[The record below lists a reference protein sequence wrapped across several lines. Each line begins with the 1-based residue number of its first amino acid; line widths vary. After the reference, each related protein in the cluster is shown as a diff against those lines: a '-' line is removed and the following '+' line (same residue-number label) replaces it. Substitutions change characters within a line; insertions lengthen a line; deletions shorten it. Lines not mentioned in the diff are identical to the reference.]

1 MDAQRDDWHPIEGR
15 AGRSSR
21 FLTCHRGNQMLRALS
36 VTAPVVASVMVVVLL
51 VEPPALRPAERL
63 PTLRMLTARAGEGLD
78 QKRVQAA
85 DPENTAAQFDLGV
98 KYATGQG
105 VPQDYV
111 QAHMWFNLAASRL
124 PAGEPHDTAVE
135 ARDKIA
141 SALSPEQI
149 AEAQRLAREWDAA
162 HPR

>member
-1 MDAQRDDWHPIEGR
+1 
-15 AGRSSR
+15 
-21 FLTCHRGNQMLRALS
+21 MLRALS
-36 VTAPVVASVMVVVLL
+36 VTAPVVASVMIVVLL

-63 PTLRMLTARAGEGLD
+63 PTLRMLTVRSGEGLD

-85 DPENTAAQFDLGV
+85 DPENAAAQFNLGV

-111 QAHMWFNLAASRL
+111 QAHMWFNLAASRST
-124 PAGEPHDTAVE
+124 GEMREDAVE
-135 ARDKIA
+135 RRDQIA
-141 SALSPEQI
+141 NEMTPDQL

-162 HPR
+162 HPPEP

>member
-1 MDAQRDDWHPIEGR
+1 
-15 AGRSSR
+15 
-21 FLTCHRGNQMLRALS
+21 
-36 VTAPVVASVMVVVLL
+36 
-51 VEPPALRPAERL
+51 
-63 PTLRMLTARAGEGLD
+63 MLTVRAGEGLD

-85 DPENTAAQFDLGV
+85 DSESAAAQFNLGV

-111 QAHMWFNLAASRL
+111 QAHMWFNLAALRST
-124 PAGEPHDTAVE
+124 GEERESAVE
-135 ARDKIA
+135 ARNVVADRMTPI
-141 SALSPEQI
+141 QI

>member
-1 MDAQRDDWHPIEGR
+1 
-15 AGRSSR
+15 
-21 FLTCHRGNQMLRALS
+21 MLRALS
-36 VTAPVVASVMVVVLL
+36 VTAPVVGSVMIVVLL

-63 PTLRMLTARAGEGLD
+63 PTLRMLTVRAGEGLD

-85 DPENTAAQFDLGV
+85 DSESAAAQFNLGV

-111 QAHMWFNLAASRL
+111 QAHMWFNLAALRST
-124 PAGEPHDTAVE
+124 GEERESAVE
-135 ARDKIA
+135 ARNVVADRMTPI
-141 SALSPEQI
+141 QI

>member
-1 MDAQRDDWHPIEGR
+1 
-15 AGRSSR
+15 
-21 FLTCHRGNQMLRALS
+21 MLRALS
-36 VTAPVVASVMVVVLL
+36 VTAPVVASVMIVVLL

-63 PTLRMLTARAGEGLD
+63 PTLRMLTEGLD
-78 QKRVQAA
+78 RKRVHAA
-85 DPENTAAQFDLGV
+85 DPENTTAQFNLGV

-105 VPQDYV
+105 VQQDYV

-124 PAGEPHDTAVE
+124 PAGEPHDMAVE

-141 SALSPEQI
+141 SILSPEQI

-162 HPR
+162 HPREP

>member
-1 MDAQRDDWHPIEGR
+1 
-15 AGRSSR
+15 
-21 FLTCHRGNQMLRALS
+21 MLRTLS
-36 VTAPVVASVMVVVLL
+36 VTAPVVASVMIVVLL

-63 PTLRMLTARAGEGLD
+63 PTLRMLTVRAGEGLD

-85 DPENTAAQFDLGV
+85 DPENAAAQFNLGV

-111 QAHMWFNLAASRL
+111 QAHMWFNLAASRST
-124 PAGEPHDTAVE
+124 GEVRDDAVE
-135 ARDKIA
+135 RRDQIA
-141 SALSPEQI
+141 NEMTPDQL

-162 HPR
+162 HPREP

>member
-1 MDAQRDDWHPIEGR
+1 
-15 AGRSSR
+15 
-21 FLTCHRGNQMLRALS
+21 MLRTLS
-36 VTAPVVASVMVVVLL
+36 VTAPVVASVMLVVLL

-63 PTLRMLTARAGEGLD
+63 PTLHMLTVRSGEGLD

-85 DPENTAAQFDLGV
+85 DPENAAAQFNLGV

-111 QAHMWFNLAASRL
+111 QAHMWFNLAASRST
-124 PAGEPHDTAVE
+124 GEMREDAVE
-135 ARDKIA
+135 RRDQIA
-141 SALSPEQI
+141 NEMTPDQL

-162 HPR
+162 HPPEP

>member
-1 MDAQRDDWHPIEGR
+1 
-15 AGRSSR
+15 
-21 FLTCHRGNQMLRALS
+21 MLRALS
-36 VTAPVVASVMVVVLL
+36 VTAPVVGSVMIVVLL

-111 QAHMWFNLAASRL
+111 QAHMWFNLAASRST
-124 PAGEPHDTAVE
+124 GEMREDAVE
-135 ARDKIA
+135 RRDQIA
-141 SALSPEQI
+141 NEMTPDQL

-162 HPR
+162 HPPEP